1 MTANDRELRR
11 YYRAIRSWLPC
22 TRKMKKQIIG
32 QIQSR
37 VQDYLTQNPDTG
49 ITGLQ
54 AEFGT
59 LQAIAAAYV
68 ENSDT
73 EEILRGLRV
82 RRRITAIV
90 MTAVMIVLLSWAA
103 LVTWAIVTEQDHLH
117 NSYIVVR
124 TE

>member
-22 TRKMKKQIIG
+22 TRKLKKQIIW

-37 VQDYLTQNPDTG
+37 VQDYLTQNPDTD

-59 LQAIAAAYV
+59 PQAIAAAYV

-82 RRRITAIV
+82 RRRIAAIV

-103 LVTWAIVTEQDHLH
+103 LIAFEIVEFQDTVHGK
-117 NSYIVVR
+117 IVV
-124 TE
+124 TID

>member
-22 TRKMKKQIIG
+22 TRKLKKQIIG

-37 VQDYLTQNPDTG
+37 VQDYLTQNPDTD
-49 ITGLQ
+49 ISQLQ
-54 AEFGT
+54 AEFGAPQT
-59 LQAIAAAYV
+59 IAAAYV

-82 RRRITAIV
+82 RRRVVAIV

-103 LVTWAIVTEQDHLH
+103 LVTWAIVKEQDHLH
-117 NSYIVVR
+117 NSYIVVG
-124 TE
+124 TK

>member
-1 MTANDRELRR
+1 MTANDRELLR

-22 TRKMKKQIIG
+22 TRKLKKQIMV
-32 QIQSR
+32 QVQSR
-37 VQDYLTQNPDTG
+37 VQDYLTQNPDTD

-59 LQAIAAAYV
+59 PQTIAAAYV
-68 ENSDT
+68 ENSDI

-82 RRRITAIV
+82 RRRIVAIV

-103 LVTWAIVTEQDHLH
+103 VVTWEIVYAYNTF
-117 NSYIVVR
+117 NYGYIVV
-124 TE
+124 EVE